1 MLIDTNLGYNYWL
14 NTVASI
20 IDNPL
25 DSIHTQSEVIE
36 AVAQAF
42 NEDELAVFGET
53 INLLLEEPA
62 KGNWEIVS

>member
-1 MLIDTNLGYNYWL
+1 MLIDTSMGYNYWL

-25 DSIHTQSEVIE
+25 DSTHTQSEAIE

-42 NEDELAVFGET
+42 NEDELTVFGET
-53 INLLLEEPA
+53 INLLLEEP
-62 KGNWEIVS
+62 KKSSWEIVS